1 MKSALK
7 LFIIGCLVLI
17 FCQCSM
23 NKDSYLKDF
32 EKFITQTEKNCT
44 TLSDPEWEKIQAR
57 FNDDTE
63 KYYEQFKEELSVNEK
78 ISISILKS
86 KFSTLILKRES
97 KKIQEE
103 MKIK

>member
-57 FNDDTE
+57 FNDYTE
-63 KYYEQFKEELSVNEK
+63 KYYEK

>member
-1 MKSALK
+1 
-7 LFIIGCLVLI
+7 
-17 FCQCSM
+17 M

-44 TLSDPEWEKIQAR
+44 TLSDR
-57 FNDDTE
+57 FNDYTE

>member
-1 MKSALK
+1 MYINSEVMMDL
-7 LFIIGCLVLI
+7 LL
-17 FCQCSM
+17 
-23 NKDSYLKDF
+23 DY
-32 EKFITQTEKNCT
+32 
-44 TLSDPEWEKIQAR
+44 
-57 FNDDTE
+57 

>member
-17 FCQCSM
+17 FCRCSM

-44 TLSDPEWEKIQAR
+44 TLSDPEWEKYRPGSTIIQK
-57 FNDDTE
+57 NITN
-63 KYYEQFKEELSVNEK
+63 S
-78 ISISILKS
+78 
-86 KFSTLILKRES
+86 LKRN
-97 KKIQEE
+97 
-103 MKIK
+103 

>member
-17 FCQCSM
+17 FCRCSM

-57 FNDDTE
+57 INDYT
-63 KYYEQFKEELSVNEK
+63 EELSVNEK

>member
-32 EKFITQTEKNCT
+32 ENFITKTEKNYS
-44 TLSDPEWEKIQAR
+44 TLSDPEWEKIQIQ
-57 FNDDTE
+57 FNEYAE

-86 KFSTLILKRES
+86 RFSTLMLKWES

>member
-17 FCQCSM
+17 FCRCSM

-44 TLSDPEWEKIQAR
+44 TLSDPEWEKIQ
-57 FNDDTE
+57 
-63 KYYEQFKEELSVNEK
+63 ELSVNEK

>member
-1 MKSALK
+1 
-7 LFIIGCLVLI
+7 
-17 FCQCSM
+17 M

-57 FNDDTE
+57 FNDYTE
-63 KYYEQFKEELSVNEK
+63 KY
-78 ISISILKS
+78 

>member
-17 FCQCSM
+17 FCRCSM
-23 NKDSYLKDF
+23 NKDSYL
-32 EKFITQTEKNCT
+32 KNCT

-57 FNDDTE
+57 FNDYTE

>member
-32 EKFITQTEKNCT
+32 EKIITQTEKNCT
-44 TLSDPEWEKIQAR
+44 TLSDPDGKKYRPGSTIIQK
-57 FNDDTE
+57 NITN
-63 KYYEQFKEELSVNEK
+63 S
-78 ISISILKS
+78 
-86 KFSTLILKRES
+86 LKRN
-97 KKIQEE
+97 
-103 MKIK
+103 

>member
-1 MKSALK
+1 M
-7 LFIIGCLVLI
+7 G
-17 FCQCSM
+17 
-23 NKDSYLKDF
+23 
-32 EKFITQTEKNCT
+32 KNT
-44 TLSDPEWEKIQAR
+44 GPV
-57 FNDDTE
+57 NDYTE

>member
-1 MKSALK
+1 
-7 LFIIGCLVLI
+7 
-17 FCQCSM
+17 M

-57 FNDDTE
+57 FNDYTE
-63 KYYEQFKEELSVNEK
+63 EELSVNEK
-78 ISISILKS
+78 KSISILKS

>member
-17 FCQCSM
+17 FCRCSM

-44 TLSDPEWEKIQAR
+44 PYPILNGKKYRLGSTIIQK
-57 FNDDTE
+57 NITN
-63 KYYEQFKEELSVNEK
+63 S
-78 ISISILKS
+78 
-86 KFSTLILKRES
+86 LKRN
-97 KKIQEE
+97 
-103 MKIK
+103 

>member
-1 MKSALK
+1 
-7 LFIIGCLVLI
+7 
-17 FCQCSM
+17 M

-44 TLSDPEWEKIQAR
+44 TLSDPEWEKTQAR
-57 FNDDTE
+57 FNDYTE

-86 KFSTLILKRES
+86 KFSTFILKRES

>member
-32 EKFITQTEKNCT
+32 EKF
-44 TLSDPEWEKIQAR
+44 
-57 FNDDTE
+57 DTE
-63 KYYEQFKEELSVNEK
+63 SPFRETRSTVPPCPILNGKKYRPG
-78 ISISILKS
+78 
-86 KFSTLILKRES
+86 STIIQKNITNSLKRN
-97 KKIQEE
+97 
-103 MKIK
+103 

>member
-17 FCQCSM
+17 FCRCSM

-44 TLSDPEWEKIQAR
+44 TLSDPEWEKIH
-57 FNDDTE
+57 
-63 KYYEQFKEELSVNEK
+63 EQFKEELSVNEK

>member
-1 MKSALK
+1 
-7 LFIIGCLVLI
+7 
-17 FCQCSM
+17 M
-23 NKDSYLKDF
+23 NKDSYLKRLR
-32 EKFITQTEKNCT
+32 KVLSPKTEKKLYHPCP
-44 TLSDPEWEKIQAR
+44 DPEWEKIQAR
-57 FNDDTE
+57 FNDYTE

>member
-17 FCQCSM
+17 FCRCSM

-44 TLSDPEWEKIQAR
+44 TLSDPEWE
-57 FNDDTE
+57 
-63 KYYEQFKEELSVNEK
+63 LS
-78 ISISILKS
+78 
-86 KFSTLILKRES
+86 LIH
-97 KKIQEE
+97 I
-103 MKIK
+103 

>member
-17 FCQCSM
+17 FCRCSM

-44 TLSDPEWEKIQAR
+44 TLSDPEWEKNTGPVQR
-57 FNDDTE
+57 L
-63 KYYEQFKEELSVNEK
+63 YRK
-78 ISISILKS
+78 ILR
-86 KFSTLILKRES
+86 TV
-97 KKIQEE
+97 
-103 MKIK
+103 

>member
-57 FNDDTE
+57 
-63 KYYEQFKEELSVNEK
+63 
-78 ISISILKS
+78 
-86 KFSTLILKRES
+86 STIIQKNITNSLKRN
-97 KKIQEE
+97 
-103 MKIK
+103 

>member
-17 FCQCSM
+17 FCRCSM

-57 FNDDTE
+57 FNDYTE

-86 KFSTLILKRES
+86 KFSTLILNGRV
-97 KKIQEE
+97 KKFR
-103 MKIK
+103 KK

>member
-44 TLSDPEWEKIQAR
+44 TLYDPEWEKIQAR
-57 FNDDTE
+57 FNDYTE

-86 KFSTLILKRES
+86 KF
-97 KKIQEE
+97 
-103 MKIK
+103 